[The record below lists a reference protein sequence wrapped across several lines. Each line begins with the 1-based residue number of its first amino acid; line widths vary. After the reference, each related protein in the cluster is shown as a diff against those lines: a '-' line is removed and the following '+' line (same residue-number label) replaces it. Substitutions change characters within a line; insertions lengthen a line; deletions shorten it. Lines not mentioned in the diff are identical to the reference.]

1 MIFACL
7 VHEVFFFFS
16 FISIPFLTICDNAVY
31 SNRRFSKRVYV
42 SLPDKCTRMLLIQ
55 KLMEKQKSQLN
66 SRDLESLASLT
77 DGYSGSD
84 LTSLAKD
91 AALAPIRGM
100 FAYWLNL

>member
-1 MIFACL
+1 MIY
-7 VHEVFFFFS
+7 HN
-16 FISIPFLTICDNAVY
+16 FIY

-42 SLPDKCTRMLLIQ
+42 SLPDKCTRMMLIQ

-66 SRDLESLASLT
+66 SRDMETLASLT

-91 AALAPIRGM
+91 AALAPIRGT
-100 FAYWLNL
+100 FTYTTKLLI

>member
-1 MIFACL
+1 MIY
-7 VHEVFFFFS
+7 HYPVF
-16 FISIPFLTICDNAVY
+16 

-66 SRDLESLASLT
+66 VRDMESLASLT

-100 FAYWLNL
+100 FVYTWNLWI